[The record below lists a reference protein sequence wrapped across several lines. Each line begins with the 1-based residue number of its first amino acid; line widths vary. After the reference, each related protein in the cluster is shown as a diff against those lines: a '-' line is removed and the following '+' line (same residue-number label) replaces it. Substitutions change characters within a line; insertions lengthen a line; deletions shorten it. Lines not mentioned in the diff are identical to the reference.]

1 MQEKETKEASRA
13 LGGKECGA
21 ATGHL
26 APTTF
31 VLSNHVCSLESK
43 DPALPMLGLVA
54 RETDIPNPVSKL
66 LCLPPNTRGMVLRYQ
81 DFCKQE

>member
-31 VLSNHVCSLESK
+31 VLFNHVCSLESK
-43 DPALPMLGLVA
+43 CDWLVWVACLFLSPLGWGGQSPEIA
-54 RETDIPNPVSKL
+54 A
-66 LCLPPNTRGMVLRYQ
+66 PPESLGTEEH
-81 DFCKQE
+81 F